1 MQATTW
7 RLHYHR
13 YDLLL
18 AAEIFH
24 TISTSCFLRSS
35 ESDLLRNITGVLGMG
50 ILWER
55 KGHMDAFMHDTNKF
69 CIRFSFSVVA
79 FWSISVAFLID
90 CHFAAWCSTGGSAL
104 AFMTHTLGSESSPS
118 YIRLGSMIYSQKDC
132 NYFARS
138 PR

>member
-1 MQATTW
+1 MRATTW
-7 RLHYHR
+7 RLHYHQ

-24 TISTSCFLRSS
+24 TIDTSYFLRSS
-35 ESDLLRNITGVLGMG
+35 ESDLLGNITGVLGVG

-79 FWSISVAFLID
+79 F
-90 CHFAAWCSTGGSAL
+90 
-104 AFMTHTLGSESSPS
+104 
-118 YIRLGSMIYSQKDC
+118 
-132 NYFARS
+132 
-138 PR
+138 